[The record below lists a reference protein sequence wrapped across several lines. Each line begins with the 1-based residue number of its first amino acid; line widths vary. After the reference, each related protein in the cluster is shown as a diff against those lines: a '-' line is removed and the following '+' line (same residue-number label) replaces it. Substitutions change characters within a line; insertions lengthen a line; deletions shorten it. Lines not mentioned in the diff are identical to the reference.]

1 MGKAPPPKDFVFSD
15 DDDESVEGG
24 GIPDDDGMIYLKGKH
39 GHADR
44 GDSGERKADAKKA
57 RVVRRS
63 VRRAPK
69 LDS

>member
-1 MGKAPPPKDFVFSD
+1 MGKTPPPKDFVFSD

-24 GIPDDDGMIYLKGKH
+24 GIPDDDGMIYLKDKH

-44 GDSGERKADAKKA
+44 GDSGERKTDAKKA
-57 RVVRRS
+57 RVARRS

-69 LDS
+69 RDC